1 MIDKRKDHRF
11 DTDVNV
17 ISSDKEGL
25 IFGFI
30 RNLSKG
36 GAFIEMKK
44 SLPVG
49 MPFSFTLA
57 HENLQTKIFGRVLRV
72 DRDPETGF
80 TRGMAIQFANIQ
92 GHDRFVRDD
101 LLLYAMTKKYMSMWD
116 QDDSQQAINS

>member
-1 MIDKRKDHRF
+1 MVDKRKDHRF

-17 ISSDKEGL
+17 ISADKEGL
-25 IFGFI
+25 IFGFV

-36 GAFIEMKK
+36 GAYIEMKK

-57 HENLQTKIFGRVLRV
+57 HENLQTKVFGRVVRV
-72 DRDPETGF
+72 DHDPQSGF
-80 TRGMAIQFANIQ
+80 TRGMAIQFANVQ
-92 GHDRFVRDD
+92 GHNKFVRDD

-116 QDDSQQAINS
+116 QDDQQQAINE